1 MDRYSITCN
10 NWEEM
15 PELKK
20 GRLCHSCTSLGEN
33 VYVIGLGKDKT
44 IEKLNL
50 SKLRRGEARW
60 ELLELPIRIHK
71 ISSREIEA
79 LNSSELLIYGSC
91 NY

>member
-1 MDRYSITCN
+1 MTNIKEAHILFIEGKQVDRYSITCN

-71 ISSREIEA
+71 NIVTI
-79 LNSSELLIYGSC
+79 
-91 NY
+91 